1 MTENE
6 EFIFESIYNQ
16 VRMGFTSI
24 AEIKE
29 NIIEEIEDNEF
40 QEEISEKWAFEKID
54 NEHQKVIS
62 ESKNWKTS
70 TDTEKLIE
78 SCRQ

>member
-16 VRMGFTSI
+16 IRMGFLSI
-24 AEIKE
+24 EEIKE

-40 QEEISEKWAFEKID
+40 EEEMSKEWAYKIIR
-54 NEHQKVIS
+54 EEYEMLVT
-62 ESKNWKTS
+62 EGKNWK
-70 TDTEKLIE
+70 KL
-78 SCRQ
+78 SLFD